1 MLKGDHRFRVH
12 DLIGPT
18 QRDFVAE
25 NRPWGRFER
34 YTLNEPCTVK
44 LVYVEGG
51 KRLSL
56 QYHNNRSE
64 FWKVVKGP
72 VKVRVNDDEKV
83 LQTGETVMIP
93 KKTVHRLIG
102 LDSQPQA
109 VIMEISFGQ
118 FDEADI
124 VRLEDDYKR
133 VVNAAATD

>member
-1 MLKGDHRFRVH
+1 MIASD
-12 DLIGPT
+12 
-18 QRDFVAE
+18 QRDVVVE
-25 NRPWGRFER
+25 SRPWGKFER

-44 LVYVEGG
+44 LVYVAEG

-56 QYHNNRSE
+56 QYHNKRTE

-72 VKVRVNDDEKV
+72 VMVRIKDEEKI
-83 LQTGETVMIP
+83 LMTGDTVTIP

-102 LDSQPQA
+102 LEGVRQGI
-109 VIMEISFGQ
+109 IMEISFGQ

-133 VVNAAATD
+133 VAEAATS